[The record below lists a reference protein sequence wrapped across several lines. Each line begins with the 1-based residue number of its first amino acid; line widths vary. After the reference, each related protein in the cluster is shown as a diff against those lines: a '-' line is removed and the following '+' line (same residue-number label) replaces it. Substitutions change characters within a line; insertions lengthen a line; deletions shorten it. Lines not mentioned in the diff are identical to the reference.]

1 MQLLSTAAVFAFYI
15 LAITLVGRAIQGRFL
30 SQFHFFYS
38 YVAFMLA
45 TGAGLLVLY
54 YADPPYYSAAA
65 WVRLLLS
72 NLAEFAV
79 LVEISNHI
87 FKPYPAIR
95 GLGCIL
101 TLSTGLVLFLVYILP
116 FLFHPHPFDITFL
129 ELTKRISLA
138 KGAIILVLLGAARS
152 YRLLLSRNVSG
163 MILGFALYL
172 SIGVASHTA
181 AQYFGEALYSGLL
194 NIIFLL
200 SYDLCLLVWAIALW
214 RYEPVQ
220 AANRNLRQGEEPL
233 SDQLVRFDTTLMR
246 LLGR

>member
-1 MQLLSTAAVFAFYI
+1 MFV
-15 LAITLVGRAIQGRFL
+15 
-30 SQFHFFYS
+30 
-38 YVAFMLA
+38 
-45 TGAGLLVLY
+45 TGVGLLVLY
-54 YADPPYYSAAA
+54 YTGTPYYSAAA

-101 TLSTGLVLFLVYILP
+101 TLSIGLILLLVYIFP

-138 KGAIILVLLGAARS
+138 KGAIILVLLGTAHY

-172 SIGVASHTA
+172 SISIANHTA
-181 AQYFGEALYSGLL
+181 VEYFGEALYSGLL

-200 SYDLCLLVWAIALW
+200 SYDLCLLVWAISLW

-233 SDQLVRFDTTLMR
+233 SDQLGRFDTTLMR
-246 LLGR
+246 LLRR

>member
-1 MQLLSTAAVFAFYI
+1 MF
-15 LAITLVGRAIQGRFL
+15 
-30 SQFHFFYS
+30 
-38 YVAFMLA
+38 A
-45 TGAGLLVLY
+45 TGVGLLVLY
-54 YADPPYYSAAA
+54 YTGAPYYSAAA

-101 TLSTGLVLFLVYILP
+101 TLSIGLILLLVYILP

-138 KGAIILVLLGAARS
+138 KGAIILVLLGAAHY

-172 SIGVASHTA
+172 SIGVANHTA
-181 AQYFGEALYSGLL
+181 VQYFGEALYSGLL

-200 SYDLCLLVWAIALW
+200 SYDLCLLVWAISLW

-233 SDQLVRFDTTLMR
+233 SNQLGRFDTTLMR
-246 LLGR
+246 LLRR